1 MASPVSAPAQAPPS
15 TAPAKPNESLIY
27 PERLQPSPSD
37 AESLDVWGF
46 KDSGFSINENGHVV
60 LLGNR
65 YELSGKELPRLL
77 PWVRE
82 TLEISFDP
90 KDVYRPSYPTE
101 IPPPAENAQ
110 FLGEI
115 RGIFTDQQ
123 ISTDGPTRLRHG
135 HGQTQEE
142 MFAIKYERLGRIPD
156 LVVYPEAEE
165 QIAPLIEAAKRH
177 HVVLIPFGGGTNVT
191 DALRCEAGE
200 QRLIVSVDMQRMNR
214 IRWIDK
220 ANHMASIEAGALGRN
235 IAAQLQAYGFT
246 MGHEP
251 DSVEFSTLG
260 GWIATNASGMKKN
273 KYGNI
278 EDLVLDVT
286 VATANGKLERAK
298 CSPRESMGVDLRR
311 LLFGSEGT
319 LGIITSAVVKL
330 FPLPEVQSYGSILF
344 PNMEAGVAFMRELA
358 LEPSRPSSVRLVDN
372 LQFHFALALK
382 PAPKGLGVW
391 KSQIEKLVVTK
402 LKGFRLDQVA
412 VCTLGFEGTRRE
424 VAEQERAA
432 YGIARKLGGMKAGA
446 ENGRRG
452 YQLTFSIAY
461 IRDFLLN
468 YYIIAESFE
477 TSAAWSDV
485 LPLIE
490 NVKKRLHAE
499 YRARNLPARDFV
511 TARVTQI
518 YETGAAIYFYYGFY
532 FKGVPHP
539 AQVYKELENIAR
551 EEILRSGGSL
561 SHHHGVGKIR
571 RAFLPAIMSPA
582 ALEWKREL
590 KRSLDPDNIFGAG
603 NQSV

>member
-1 MASPVSAPAQAPPS
+1 MASPVAAPKQSSFSPQVPVPKQGLIIPEPLASSA
-15 TAPAKPNESLIY
+15 NDD
-27 PERLQPSPSD
+27 ER
-37 AESLDVWGF
+37 LDVWGF
-46 KDSGFSINENGHVV
+46 RDSGFAIKENGHAV

-77 PWVRE
+77 PWIRE
-82 TLEISFDP
+82 TLGIAFDP
-90 KDVYRPSYPTE
+90 KDVNPPSYPTH
-101 IPPPAENAQ
+101 IPPALENAPFQSEIGQ
-110 FLGEI
+110 FLSAE
-115 RGIFTDQQ
+115 Q
-123 ISTDGPTRLRHG
+123 ITADGPTRLRHG

-142 MFAIKYERLGRIPD
+142 MWAIKYERLPRVPD
-156 LVVYPEAEE
+156 LVIFPSTDQ
-165 QIAPLIEAAKRH
+165 QIAQLIAAAKRH
-177 HVVLIPFGGGTNVT
+177 HVALIPFGGGTNVT
-191 DALRCEAGE
+191 NALRCEANE
-200 QRLIVSVDMQRMNR
+200 KRLIVSLDMRRMNR

-220 ANHMASIEAGALGRN
+220 ANQMACIEAGAVGRN
-235 IAAQLQAYGFT
+235 IASQLEAYGYT

-286 VATANGKLERAK
+286 VATANGKLERAT
-298 CSPRESMGVDLRR
+298 CAPRESIGSDLRR
-311 LLFGSEGT
+311 MLFGSEGT

-330 FPLPEVQSYGSILF
+330 FPVPEVQTYDSVVFRTFAEGF
-344 PNMEAGVAFMRELA
+344 AFLRDLARESN
-358 LEPSRPSSVRLVDN
+358 PPSSVRLVDN
-372 LQFHFALALK
+372 LQFQFGMALK
-382 PAPKGLGVW
+382 PAVSGLGVL
-391 KSQIEKLVVTK
+391 KSRVEKFVVTK
-402 LKGFRLDQVA
+402 LKGFDVNQMV
-412 VCTLGFEGTRRE
+412 VCTIVFEGTRHD
-424 VAEQERAA
+424 VAEQQHAVNR
-432 YGIARKLGGMKAGA
+432 IARKHHGMKAGA

-490 NVKKRLHAE
+490 NVKRRLEAE
-499 YRARNLPARDFV
+499 YRARNLPGGPFV

-518 YETGAAIYFYYGFY
+518 YQTGAAIYFYFGFY
-532 FKGVPHP
+532 YKGVPHP
-539 AQVYKELENIAR
+539 SHVYSELENLAR

-571 RAFLPAIMSPA
+571 QAFLPAIMSPT
-582 ALEWKREL
+582 ALEWRREL
-590 KRSLDPDNIFGAG
+590 KRSVDPENIFGAG
-603 NQSV
+603 NQ

>member
-1 MASPVSAPAQAPPS
+1 MASSVSAPPEAPPLTS
-15 TAPAKPNESLIY
+15 AVKPSESLIY
-27 PERLQPSPSD
+27 PERLQASPSD

-46 KDSGFSINENGHVV
+46 KDSGFTINENGHVV
-60 LLGNR
+60 LRGNR
-65 YELSGKELPRLL
+65 YELSGKELPRLI

-82 TLEISFDP
+82 TLEIPFDP
-90 KDVYRPSYPTE
+90 KDVYRPSYPTD
-101 IPPPAENAQ
+101 IPPPVENAP
-110 FLGEI
+110 FLSEI
-115 RGIFTDQQ
+115 GRTFSDQQ

-142 MFAIKYERLGRIPD
+142 MYAIKYDRLERIPD

-165 QIAPLIEAAKRH
+165 QIASLIEAAKRH
-177 HVVLIPFGGGTNVT
+177 HAVLIPFGGGTNVT

-200 QRLIVSVDMQRMNR
+200 KRFIVSLDMQRMNR

-235 IAAQLQAYGFT
+235 IAAQLQTYGFT

-251 DSVEFSTLG
+251 DSLEFSTLG

-278 EDLVLDVT
+278 ENLVLDVT

-298 CSPRESMGVDLRR
+298 CSPRESMGIDLRR

-319 LGIITSAVVKL
+319 LGIITSAVVKI

-344 PNMEAGVAFMRELA
+344 PNLEAGVAFMRELA

-382 PAPKGLGVW
+382 PAPKGLGVL
-391 KSQIEKLVVTK
+391 KSKIEKFVVTK
-402 LKGFRLDQVA
+402 LKRFRLDQVA
-412 VCTLGFEGTRRE
+412 VCTLVFEGTRRE

-432 YGIARKLGGMKAGA
+432 YRIGKRLGGMKAGA

-485 LPLIE
+485 LPIIE
-490 NVKKRLHAE
+490 NVGKRLHAE
-499 YRARNLPARDFV
+499 YRARNLPGKDFY

-532 FKGVPHP
+532 FKGVPNP
-539 AQVYKELENIAR
+539 SQVYKELENIAR
-551 EEILRSGGSL
+551 QEILRCGGSI

-571 RAFLPAIMSPA
+571 RAFLPAILSPA

-590 KRSLDPDNIFGAG
+590 KRSLDPDNIFGVK
-603 NQSV
+603 NQ

>member
-1 MASPVSAPAQAPPS
+1 MASRAPAPTQAPPA
-15 TAPAKPNESLIY
+15 TPAAKPGGSLIV
-27 PERLQPSPSD
+27 PEPLAPNPRD

-46 KDSGFSINENGHVV
+46 KDSGFGINENGHVV
-60 LLGNR
+60 LLGDR
-65 YELSGKELPRLL
+65 YELSGKELPRLV

-82 TLEISFDP
+82 VLEIPFDP
-90 KDVYRPSYPTE
+90 QDVFRSSYPTE
-101 IPPPAENAQ
+101 IPPPLENAE
-110 FLGEI
+110 LLREI
-115 RGIFTDQQ
+115 KKTFADRQ

-142 MFAIKYERLGRIPD
+142 MYEIKYGRLERIPD

-177 HVVLIPFGGGTNVT
+177 HAVLIPFGGGTNVT

-200 QRLIVSVDMQRMNR
+200 KRFIVSVDMRRMNR

-220 ANHMASIEAGALGRN
+220 TNHMASIEAGALGRD
-235 IAAQLQAYGFT
+235 IAAQLQTYGFT

-251 DSVEFSTLG
+251 DSLEFSSLG

-286 VATANGKLERAK
+286 VATASGKLERAK

-319 LGIITSAVVKL
+319 LGLITSAVVKL
-330 FPLPEVQSYGSILF
+330 FPLPEAQAFGSILF
-344 PNMEAGVAFMRELA
+344 PTLEAGVEFMRELA
-358 LEPSRPSSVRLVDN
+358 LQPSRPSSVRLVDN

-391 KSQIEKLVVTK
+391 KSHLEKWVVTK

-412 VCTLGFEGTRRE
+412 VCTLVFEGTRRE

-432 YGIARKLGGMKAGA
+432 YSIAKKLGGMKAGA

-485 LPLIE
+485 LPVIE

-499 YRARNLPARDFV
+499 YKARNLPAKDFV

-532 FKGVPHP
+532 FKGVANPS
-539 AQVYKELENIAR
+539 QVYKELENIAR

-561 SHHHGVGKIR
+561 SHHHGVGKLR
-571 RAFLPAIMSPA
+571 RGFLPSIMSPA
-582 ALEWKREL
+582 ALEWKRQL
-590 KRSLDPDNIFGAG
+590 KYSLDPDDIFGAG
-603 NQSV
+603 NQ